1 VTLALIVLAGL
12 VGVGD
17 WVAVARRLFRLE
29 YLLKPLTLILLI
41 AAAASADLG
50 APKPWVIAALIFGL
64 IGDVGLMLGR
74 DAADG
79 ATPDLPFLLG
89 LSAFLVGHLCYLGAF
104 VAYGLHALD
113 VTAGL
118 LVVGGASV
126 LALPPVLLGAR
137 RTGGAQL
144 ASVVAAY
151 SAVLGAMAV
160 LAVGTGS
167 IPTAIGALLFLG
179 SDIVLAWHRFVTRLL
194 RGPVIVIVTYHL
206 GQILILAGL
215 VRSF

>member
-12 VGVGD
+12 AGVAD

-29 YLLKPLTLILLI
+29 YLLKPLTLVLLI

-50 APKPWVIAALIFGL
+50 EPKPWVIAALVFGL
-64 IGDVGLMLGR
+64 VGDVGLMLGR
-74 DAADG
+74 QRPDG
-79 ATPDLPFLLG
+79 APDLPFLLG

-104 VAYGLHALD
+104 VTYGLHGLD
-113 VTAGL
+113 VLAGAF
-118 LVVGGASV
+118 VVGGASV
-126 LALPPVLLGAR
+126 LALPPVLHGTR
-137 RTGGAQL
+137 RAGGSQL

-151 SAVLGAMAV
+151 AAVLGAMAV

-179 SDIVLAWHRFVTRLL
+179 SDIVLAWHRFVGRLL

-206 GQILILAGL
+206 GQLLILAGL
-215 VRSF
+215 VRSL